1 MSRTM
6 QLYKDFVEA
15 FQARDLMK
23 VLSFLD
29 PDINYYNI
37 PGEPI
42 NGIEGTRYVLS
53 QIIDMSSEIRW
64 DLLNVAETPDG
75 KILTEKV
82 ENYLIKGSWFALEVM
97 TSLEF
102 IDGKIRNWRAYYDGE
117 KANAIARK
125 VAGEAT

>member
-1 MSRTM
+1 MSRNM

-15 FQARDLMK
+15 FQARDIEK
-23 VLSFLD
+23 VLSFLG

-37 PGEPI
+37 PGVPI
-42 NGIEGTRYVLS
+42 NGIEGTRNVLS
-53 QIIDMSSEIRW
+53 QLINTSSEIRW

-82 ENYLIKGSWFALEVM
+82 ENYLFKGNWYTLEVM

-102 IDGKIRNWRAYYDGE
+102 VDGKIRNWRAYYDGE

-125 VAGEAT
+125 VADEAT